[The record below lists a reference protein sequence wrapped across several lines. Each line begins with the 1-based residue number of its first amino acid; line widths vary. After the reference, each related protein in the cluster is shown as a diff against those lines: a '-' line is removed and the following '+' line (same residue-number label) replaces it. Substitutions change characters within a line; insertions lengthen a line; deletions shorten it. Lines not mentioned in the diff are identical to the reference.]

1 MTIKN
6 LILLLAATAITAC
19 SDIDSDERYIVAD
32 SVAPQ
37 RCVLIEDFTGQNCVN
52 CPKAHETIENI
63 VAQYGDAVI
72 PVSIHA
78 GGFGIAA
85 TNTRYTGLMQPEGD
99 IYNDAWGIDEWPKGV
114 VNRSGGALNHDKWA
128 ETVRTEI
135 AKSSPLE
142 IKIEAVIPV
151 ASDEIS
157 ITSTLEPSAY
167 LEGKLQLWVI
177 ESGIVARQEDKDLGR
192 IENYVHNNVYR
203 ASVNG
208 VGGEDV
214 TLQANIHTTLNHS
227 IALRATKTEAWVP
240 DNLEIVAFVY
250 DGNGVIQAT
259 RSKVTIENE
268 EN

>member
-6 LILLLAATAITAC
+6 LILLLSATAITAC

-37 RCVLIEDFTGQNCVN
+37 RCVLVEDFTGQNCVN
-52 CPKAHETIENI
+52 SPKAHETLENI

-85 TNTRYTGLMQPEGD
+85 TNTRYTGLMQPEGNT
-99 IYNDAWGIDEWPKGV
+99 YNDAWGIDEWPKGV

-128 ETVRTEI
+128 EAVRTEI
-135 AKSSPLE
+135 AKPSALE
-142 IKIEAVIPV
+142 IKIAAEVPAG
-151 ASDEIS
+151 SDEIA
-157 ITSTLEPSAY
+157 ITTTLEPDSY
-167 LEGKLQLWVI
+167 IEGKLQLWVI

-192 IENYVHNNVYR
+192 IEDYVHNNVYR

-214 TLQANIHTTLNHS
+214 TLQANIHSTLSHS
-227 IALRATKTEAWVP
+227 ITLRATPTETWVP
-240 DNLEIVAFVY
+240 ENLDIVAFVY
-250 DGNGVIQAT
+250 DNSGVLQAS